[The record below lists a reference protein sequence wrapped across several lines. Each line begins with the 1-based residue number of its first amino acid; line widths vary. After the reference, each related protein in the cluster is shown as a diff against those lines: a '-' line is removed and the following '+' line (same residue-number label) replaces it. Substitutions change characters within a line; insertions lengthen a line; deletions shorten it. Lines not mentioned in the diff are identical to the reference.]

1 MKKYDMNKIR
11 NIALVGAC
19 GSGKTSLAEQM
30 LFDAKA
36 INRIGSVDNGN
47 TVMDF
52 NAEEIDKKMSLTL
65 GVANFDWKG
74 KRINVMDAPG
84 LADFASD
91 QIAASLAAETIVFV
105 TSAAA
110 NYEATLEHA
119 LELFQDNKKAKA
131 VLVNRMD
138 NEGADFSKALQLIR
152 ENSNINPVPLQI
164 PIGSEHKFQG
174 VVDIIKNKA
183 IIDGKEADIPADMAD
198 MVEESRMELME
209 AVAESDDALLEK
221 YFEAGE
227 LTNEEIANGLT
238 KAIIAGN
245 FVPAFASSVSE
256 NKAVQEFM
264 NAIVEYLPSPA
275 EMNKIPAII
284 NEEEKELIC
293 DPDGELLAYVFKSV
307 SDPNV
312 GDLSYVRVLSGSL
325 KSGIDVYVP
334 EKEGKDRIGSMY
346 YIRGKNRTE
355 ADELKAGE
363 IGGLVKIKTARG
375 LCSLVKQNY
384 NIKHVPVEMPKP
396 VYWQSIKAANQSDE
410 DKIGT
415 ALAKLL
421 DEDPSIHA
429 DMNPETGQNV
439 ISGVGEQQINM
450 LHKKLKSRFKIEAN
464 LDTPKVPYKETLKG
478 KAEVSYRHKKQTGG
492 KGQFAEVYFRCSPKE
507 RGEGFE
513 FINSI
518 VGGAIPSKFIPAI
531 EKGLNEILQDGIISG
546 NQIVDI
552 SVECYDGS
560 FHDVDSSEMAF
571 KIASWQALKKA
582 FAEAGAILLEPI
594 HKAKIIIPDEYMGD
608 VMGDVSTRRGKILGM
623 EQKGKKQILNAQ
635 MPLSEL
641 FGYYPALKSL
651 TQGRG
656 KFEQEFD
663 HYEKV
668 PNDIAEKV
676 IAATKEDNE

>member
-1 MKKYDMNKIR
+1 MKNYDMEKIR
-11 NIALVGAC
+11 NIALIGAS

-36 INRIGSVDNGN
+36 INRVGSVDKGN

-52 NAEEIDKKMSLTL
+52 NAEEIEKKMSLTL
-65 GVANFDWKG
+65 GVASFDWENCKV
-74 KRINVMDAPG
+74 NVIDTPG
-84 LADFASD
+84 LSDYAYD
-91 QIAASLAAETIVFV
+91 QIAASLAVETLVFV

-110 NYEATLEHA
+110 GYEATLEHT
-119 LELFQDNKKAKA
+119 LELFQDKKKAKA

-138 NEGADFSKALQLIR
+138 NEGADFNKALQLIR
-152 ENSNINPVPLQI
+152 ENSNINPIALQI
-164 PIGSEHKFQG
+164 PIGSEHKFEG

-183 IIDGKEADIPADMAD
+183 IIDGKETEVPADMKD
-198 MVEESRMELME
+198 KVDETRLEIME
-209 AVAESDDALLEK
+209 AVAESDDELLEK
-221 YFEAGE
+221 YFDAGE
-227 LTNEEIANGLT
+227 LTNEEIIKGLT
-238 KAIIAGN
+238 KAITAGN
-245 FVPAFASSVSE
+245 FVPAFACSVAE
-256 NKAVQEFM
+256 NIAIKEFM
-264 NAIVEYLPSPA
+264 NAVVEYLPSPA
-275 EMNKIPAII
+275 EVGKVPVMMGD
-284 NEEEKELIC
+284 EEKNMIC
-293 DPDGELLAYVFKSV
+293 SPDGELLGYVFKSV

-312 GDLSYVRVLSGSL
+312 GDLSYVRIFSGSL
-325 KSGIDVYVP
+325 KSGMDVYVP
-334 EKEGKDRIGSMY
+334 EKNAKDRIGSMY
-346 YIRGKNRTE
+346 YICGKNRTE
-355 ADELKAGE
+355 TNVLQAGE
-363 IGGLVKIKTARG
+363 IGGLVKMKTARS
-375 LCSLVKQNY
+375 LCSLVKQNS
-384 NIKHVPVEMPKP
+384 NLKHVEVEMPKP
-396 VYWQSIKAANQSDE
+396 VYWQSIKAENQSDE

-439 ISGVGEQQINM
+439 ISGVGEQQLTM
-450 LHKKLKSRFKIEAN
+450 LSKKLKSRYKIEAIF
-464 LDTPKVPYKETLKG
+464 DIPKVPYKETLKG
-478 KAEVSYRHKKQTGG
+478 KADVSYRHKKQTGG
-492 KGQFAEVYFRCSPKE
+492 KGQFAEVYFRCAPKG

-531 EKGLNEILQDGIISG
+531 EKGLNEILQEGIISG
-546 NQIVDI
+546 NPIVDI

-560 FHDVDSSEMAF
+560 FHEVDSSEMAF

-582 FAEAGAILLEPI
+582 FAQAGGILLEPI
-594 HKAKIIIPDEYMGD
+594 HKAEIIIPDEYMGD

-635 MPLSEL
+635 MPLAEL

-656 KFEQEFD
+656 KFEQEFS

-668 PNDIAEKV
+668 PNEIAEKV
-676 IAATKEDNE
+676 IAASKKED

>member
-1 MKKYDMNKIR
+1 MNKIR

-36 INRIGSVDNGN
+36 INRVGSVDSGN

-52 NAEEIDKKMSLTL
+52 NEEEIEKKMSLTL
-65 GVANFDWKG
+65 GVANFDWNNHSV
-74 KRINVMDAPG
+74 NVMDAPG

-91 QIAASLAAETIVFV
+91 QISASIAAETLIFV
-105 TSAAA
+105 TSAASE
-110 NYEATLEHA
+110 YEATLEHS
-119 LELFQDNKKAKA
+119 LELFQDKKQAKA

-138 NEGADFSKALQLIR
+138 NEGADFNKALQLIR
-152 ENSNINPVPLQI
+152 ENSNINPVPLHI
-164 PIGSEHKFQG
+164 PIGSEHKFEG
-174 VVDIIKNKA
+174 VVDVIKNKA
-183 IIDGKEADIPADMAD
+183 YIDGKEAEIPENMASL
-198 MVEESRMELME
+198 VEESRLELME

-227 LTNEEIANGLT
+227 LTNEEISKGLT
-238 KAIIAGN
+238 KAIIAGS
-245 FVPAFASSVSE
+245 FVPAFATSVSE
-256 NKAVQEFM
+256 NIAIKEFM
-264 NAIVEYLPSPA
+264 NAIVEYLPAPA
-275 EMNKIPAII
+275 QMNKIRAIVAG
-284 NEEEKELIC
+284 EEKEFIC
-293 DPDGELLAYVFKSV
+293 KEDGELLAFVFKSV

-312 GDLSYVRVLSGSL
+312 GDLSYVRVFSGSL
-325 KSGIDVYVP
+325 KSGMDVFVP

-346 YIRGKNRTE
+346 YIRGKNRIE

-363 IGGLVKIKTARG
+363 IGGLVKMKTARS
-375 LCSLVKQNY
+375 LCSLVKQNS
-384 NIKHVPVEMPKP
+384 NIKYVNVEMPKP

-410 DKIGT
+410 DKIST

-429 DMNPETGQNV
+429 DMNPETGENV

-450 LHKKLKSRFKIEAN
+450 LHKKLKSRFKIDAN

-478 KAEVSYRHKKQTGG
+478 KADVSYRHKKQTGG
-492 KGQFAEVYFRCSPKE
+492 KGQFAEVYFRCAPKE
-507 RGEGFE
+507 RGAGFE

-531 EKGLNEILQDGIISG
+531 EKGLNEILQQGIISG
-546 NQIVDI
+546 NPIVDI

-560 FHDVDSSEMAF
+560 FHEVDSSEMAF

-623 EQKGKKQILNAQ
+623 EQKGKKQILNAL

-641 FGYYPALKSL
+641 FKYYPALKSL

-668 PNDIAEKV
+668 PDEIAEKV
-676 IAATKEDNE
+676 IAAANNDNG